1 MTENKV
7 TAVIPTFNRSKF
19 LKRAVASVQ
28 NQTHKDVLVSIMDNA
43 STDDTREIVRE
54 ISTADPRITY
64 RANQKNVGAVEN
76 IRLGIT
82 TVSSS
87 FFSFLCDDDHL
98 EPNFYADGITLL
110 EKYPN
115 ASFAV
120 FRVEIV
126 DEGGK
131 TIKSNLEF
139 FKAIKDEKYYLSE
152 AGLKSLLNAKIPVGI
167 TGILFRSEVAKTI
180 DFGEFA
186 EVGYGADIS
195 FVLHAAARYNFVVTS
210 RKGGNFTVHRNQM
223 SELSVG
229 VFDERFLYWWRN
241 RLQRVIDDPT
251 ISDENRSTLEE
262 YYFTHSTKSWS
273 SKKYYLYH
281 AINIINERLK
291 NKDHKRL
298 KVELLAMKSF
308 LSAMTLS
315 LIVLSLASIISLGLD
330 DRARNMVRTIN
341 RIAKKHTD

>member
-1 MTENKV
+1 
-7 TAVIPTFNRSKF
+7 
-19 LKRAVASVQ
+19 
-28 NQTHKDVLVSIMDNA
+28 
-43 STDDTREIVRE
+43 
-54 ISTADPRITY
+54 
-64 RANQKNVGAVEN
+64 
-76 IRLGIT
+76 
-82 TVSSS
+82 
-87 FFSFLCDDDHL
+87 
-98 EPNFYADGITLL
+98 
-110 EKYPN
+110 
-115 ASFAV
+115 
-120 FRVEIV
+120 
-126 DEGGK
+126 
-131 TIKSNLEF
+131 
-139 FKAIKDEKYYLSE
+139 
-152 AGLKSLLNAKIPVGI
+152 LKSLLYAKIPVGI

-251 ISDENRSTLEE
+251 ISNENRSTLEE

-308 LSAMTLS
+308 LSAITLS